1 MAYATEGVAEHS
13 SRLQPSINLH
23 APVTAFLFSCSI
35 FDIDCGQGGY
45 PTEENVD
52 PDLINAGKETV
63 TIIPGTSFFSS
74 EESFAMI
81 RG

>member
-1 MAYATEGVAEHS
+1 MPMLASNYIPEGVHVMLQSENGIIGLGPYPS
-13 SRLQPSINLH
+13 SKKL
-23 APVTAFLFSCSI
+23 
-35 FDIDCGQGGY
+35 
-45 PTEENVD
+45 VD

-63 TIIPGTSFFSS
+63 TVIPGSSFFGS

>member
-1 MAYATEGVAEHS
+1 MPMLASNYIPEGVQVILHS
-13 SRLQPSINLH
+13 ENGILGLGPHPPSKKAI
-23 APVTAFLFSCSI
+23 
-35 FDIDCGQGGY
+35 
-45 PTEENVD
+45 D

-63 TIIPGTSFFSS
+63 TVIPGSSFFGS